1 MEGSYV
7 YPYSHGTAKDA
18 GDLKRW
24 RESHQ
29 QNVACRN
36 AIQNTINENF
46 NGYHLNADAAK
57 KVIDQFGY
65 DRVNWVLAATIQQ
78 KSSDG
83 RFSED
88 NVKWAKGF
96 YISDI
101 QKPGHNHADDYT
113 VDTHPAVLDGF
124 VKQARKEYQTLGLYD
139 GSHCKG
145 DNEHTDYTDKVLVL
159 NPKLLDDK
167 YKTRQDQ
174 LVLASGGFG
183 CSPTA
188 GGRKVYGTFL
198 SDGEECQF
206 YRNDFVGVLKNELL
220 IGLVRQKMDSLNPK
234 TEASNPSQG
243 ENNGGGMTPSL

>member
-1 MEGSYV
+1 MEGSYI

-29 QNVACRN
+29 QNVDCMK
-36 AIQNTINENF
+36 AIKNTIKGNYD
-46 NGYHLNADAAK
+46 GYHLNADAAK
-57 KVIDQFGY
+57 KVIGLFGY
-65 DRVNWVLAATIQQ
+65 DRVNWVLAATVQQ
-78 KSSDG
+78 KSSNG

-88 NVKWAKGF
+88 NVNWAKGF
-96 YISDI
+96 HIPDV
-101 QKPGHNHADDYT
+101 QKSGRNHAGDYT
-113 VDTHPAVLDGF
+113 VDYQPDVLDGF
-124 VKQARKEYQTLGLYD
+124 VRQAREAYNALGMYD
-139 GSHCKG
+139 ASHCKG

-159 NPKLLDDK
+159 NPNLLDDK
-167 YKTRQDQ
+167 YKTPQDQ

-188 GGRKVYGTFL
+188 GGRKVFGTFL

-220 IGLVRQKMDSLNPK
+220 VGLIKQKMDSLNPK
-234 TEASNPSQG
+234 TEAFNLSQG
-243 ENNGGGMTPSL
+243 ENSGGGMIPSL